1 VIADIA
7 HYVSGSRQ
15 PGSVAIDAAFETA
28 RDSPGFVWIQ
38 MVDPTATE
46 LELLR
51 AEFTLH
57 PLAIDDA
64 MKPHQRPKL
73 DLYDST
79 MFAVLK
85 SAQYD
90 EAREA
95 IDLGEYHIFAGDS
108 FVVTVTH
115 GSARSLAPVR
125 STLEA
130 DPANLAHG
138 PGAVIHALFDTVV
151 DEYEKVIDEVDN
163 DLEQIEDAVFSGSP
177 GNPSQRIY
185 RLKRELLTFNRGVQP
200 LSEALLP
207 LSNGRL
213 RASYLAPEL
222 GDFFRDVLDH
232 VLRVHG
238 RIDTARETLTSAL
251 AATLT
256 QVSVRQNEDMRAT
269 AGWAAVIAVP
279 TLIAGIWGMNFQH
292 MPELAWYLGYP
303 IGLGTI
309 TVSGFLT
316 RWRLRKNGWL

>member
-1 VIADIA
+1 MIADVSL
-7 HYVSGSRQ
+7 YVGGSRQ
-15 PGSVAIDAAFETA
+15 PSQVAMDAAFETG
-28 RDSPGFVWIQ
+28 RDSSGFVWIE
-38 MVDPTATE
+38 MVDPTAGE

-51 AEFTLH
+51 AEFMLH
-57 PLAIDDA
+57 PLAIEDA

-85 SAQYD
+85 SACYNED
-90 EAREA
+90 RES
-95 IDLGEYHIFAGDS
+95 IDIGEYHVFAGNS

-115 GSARSLAPVR
+115 GSARSLAQVR
-125 STLEA
+125 SNLESDA
-130 DPANLAHG
+130 ANLAHG
-138 PGAVIHALFDTVV
+138 PGAVVHALFDVVV
-151 DEYEKVIDEVDN
+151 DEYERVIDEVEN
-163 DLEQIEDAVFSGSP
+163 DLEQIEDAVFSGSRD
-177 GNPSQRIY
+177 NPAKRIY

-213 RASYLAPEL
+213 QATYLAPEL

-279 TLIAGIWGMNFQH
+279 TLIAGIWGMNFEH
-292 MPELAWYLGYP
+292 MPELAWHLGYP
-303 IGLGTI
+303 LALGTI
-309 TVSGFLT
+309 TMGGLLT

>member
-1 VIADIA
+1 MIADVSL
-7 HYVSGSRQ
+7 YVDGSRQ
-15 PGSVAIDAAFETA
+15 PMTVAVDAAFETG
-28 RDSPGFVWIQ
+28 RDSPGFVWIE
-38 MVDPTATE
+38 MVDPTAAE

-51 AEFTLH
+51 VEFMLH

-73 DLYDST
+73 DLYDTT

-85 SAQYD
+85 SAHYN
-90 EAREA
+90 EERES
-95 IDLGEYHIFAGDS
+95 IDIGEYHLFAGDS
-108 FVVTVTH
+108 FVVTVAH
-115 GSARSLAPVR
+115 GSARSLAQVR
-125 STLEA
+125 TTLEA

-138 PGAVIHALFDTVV
+138 PGAVIHALFDAVV
-151 DEYEKVIDEVDN
+151 DEYEIVIDAVEN
-163 DLEQIEDAVFSGSP
+163 DLDQIEDAVFSGARD
-177 GNPSQRIY
+177 NPAQRIY

-213 RASYLAPEL
+213 QATYLAPEL

-232 VLRVHG
+232 VLRIRG
-238 RIDTARETLTSAL
+238 RIETARETLTSAL
-251 AATLT
+251 DATLT

-316 RWRLRKNGWL
+316 RWRLRRNGWL